1 MFKLSAEK
9 EIVNYWYNKNGFF
22 TINNIKAAN
31 RDVGVLALKF
41 KKEKLEEVHH
51 IEVSCSIS
59 GNTMEKN
66 LDSFVKKTIDEKF
79 NNKSVISEVNKN
91 LKDFSGIKKIK
102 KVLVLGM
109 LPKSRK
115 KELISGFK
123 NKDVIVLEFH
133 DVLSKVI
140 GELDT
145 QYYKNDI
152 IRTLQ
157 LVKYLVLS
165 EPSTFAGLSN
175 VLSSGSREEFLRAIL
190 EQEDIIKEFRKTN
203 EERLAE
209 ILKHASI
216 KDPEKLAELLQE
228 SILNRRTRKPFF
240 ETLLKMQGLKKEEK
254 EEIIKR
260 EMPLDNF
267 F

>member
-1 MFKLSAEK
+1 VFKLSAEK
-9 EIVNYWYNKNGFF
+9 EIVNFWCNKNGFF

-31 RDVGVLALKF
+31 RDVGILALKF
-41 KKEKLEEVHH
+41 KKDKVEEVQH

-59 GNTMEKN
+59 SNIMEKN
-66 LDSFVKKTIDEKF
+66 LERFVKKTVDEKF
-79 NNKSVISEVNKN
+79 NNKGVIGEVNKN
-91 LKDFSGIKKIK
+91 LKSFSGIKKVK

-115 KELISGFK
+115 KEVIECFK
-123 NKDVIVLEFH
+123 SKGVMIAEFQN
-133 DVLSKVI
+133 VLSKVI
-140 GELDT
+140 SELDT

-175 VLSSGSREEFLRAIL
+175 VLRSGSREEFLRAIL

-203 EERLAE
+203 EERLAVV
-209 ILKHASI
+209 LKHASI

-240 ETLLKMQGLKKEEK
+240 ETLMKMQGLKKEEK